1 MKTPVRALFIAILAG
16 AILPSLAFAGNC
28 LMPHA
33 YLLPG
38 AYFDSAARAGQG
50 IRIPARQAPEFGAAL
65 DYGFSNPGGG
75 WTAALNGWTGIAR
88 MFDLGLGLGFCDTGI
103 DNVDNA
109 FVAAASAGMDR
120 LIPGTE
126 TVLRVQG
133 TISRYSINSVDT
145 YSVPVIAAIRF
156 ALRDSISGYA
166 GPLIRY
172 DRSTVSGYSSSDTK
186 FGGVVGANAK
196 LNGRFGLN
204 LSLVLLAAEGYDTS
218 TNENKTKIGSSL
230 NLGLVFRRPPL

>member
-1 MKTPVRALFIAILAG
+1 MKTPVRAVFIAILAG
-16 AILPSLAFAGNC
+16 AMLPSIAFAGDC
-28 LMPHA
+28 LMPQG

-38 AYFDSAARAGQG
+38 AYFDSGSPAGRG
-50 IRIPARQAPEFGAAL
+50 IRVPARQGPEFGGAL
-65 DYGFSNPGGG
+65 DYGVSNPGGG
-75 WTAALNGWTGIAR
+75 WTAALNGWSGIASL
-88 MFDLGLGLGFCDTGI
+88 FDLGLGLGFCDTGI
-103 DNVDNA
+103 DNLDNA
-109 FVAAASAGMDR
+109 FVAAASAGIDR
-120 LIPGTE
+120 IIPGTE

-133 TISRYSINSVDT
+133 TISRYSTSDVDT

-172 DRSTVSGYSSSDTK
+172 DRSTVSGYSSSDTN

-218 TNENKTKIGSSL
+218 RHENTTKIGSSL
-230 NLGLVFRRPPL
+230 NLGLVFRRPPV